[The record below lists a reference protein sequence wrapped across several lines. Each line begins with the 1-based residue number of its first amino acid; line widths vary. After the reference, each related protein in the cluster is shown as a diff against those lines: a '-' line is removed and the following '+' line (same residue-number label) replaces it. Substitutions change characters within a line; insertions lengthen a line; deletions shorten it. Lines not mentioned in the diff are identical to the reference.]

1 MATQSSDTQ
10 KKKRTKVN
18 DWSMRASKE
27 DLEKLRKDAYDKSVS
42 ESPNADRIRKKAGP
56 TQEAAQKAEK
66 RADDTKTQPAPS
78 RPATEASGGVSGT
91 STTKSK
97 LAGKARTGFS
107 EAGETPLTRGKQ
119 YADKKPAPTPG
130 GNSLAKPNSND
141 NLKESMK
148 IGDRRRRRTGSR
160 FQSH

>member
-1 MATQSSDTQ
+1 MATPSSDTP

-42 ESPNADRIRKKAGP
+42 KSTNAERIRKKAGP

-78 RPATEASGGVSGT
+78 KPVTEASRGASEP

-107 EAGETPLTRGKQ
+107 EVGETPLNRGKQ
-119 YADKKPAPTPG
+119 YAEKKPAPTPG
-130 GNSLAKPNSND
+130 GNSLAKPKPND

-148 IGDRRRRRTGSR
+148 IRDRRRGRRRGE
-160 FQSH
+160 